1 MKQLLKIAVFVAITC
16 LSMPATGVAQT
27 VVSFNPPVME
37 SPNVAQEFT
46 IDVHIADGTD
56 VFGYQ
61 IAITFDSTALA
72 YVSAQ
77 NGDFLAGSIGPP
89 TLPPTVEEGKISFG
103 ATLLGA
109 VPGVNG
115 DGTLATVTFE
125 VIAVKTSTLGLE
137 VALLD
142 SDAQPLDLATEDGT
156 ITGAPLEPVIIEPAG
171 DVLSFEATISSE
183 NTSAK
188 GFIALW
194 EGEMEI
200 QAGMFLEYQVMF
212 SGISVHTEGGVY
224 AHTADGS
231 IVGHVDDDAGADWK
245 HRKLSLD
252 AIAGSEIVAITVG
265 TDNGGN
271 PDNPAGLFGMMI
283 DNVQITSDAGV
294 LTEVWVDE
302 STISGAQEVRTLF
315 GDSTGVEDIK
325 AFISAVSVEPQSKML
340 TSWGLLKDAR

>member
-1 MKQLLKIAVFVAITC
+1 MKQLLRAACFAAIVC
-16 LSMPATGVAQT
+16 LSMTATANAQT
-27 VVSFNPPVME
+27 VVSFNPPLME
-37 SPNVAQEFT
+37 SPNAAQQFT
-46 IDVHIADGTD
+46 IEIHISNATD

-61 IAITFDSTALA
+61 VAITFDSTAIA
-72 YVSAQ
+72 YVSVQ

-89 TLPPTVEEGKISFG
+89 TLPPIVDDGKITIG

-115 DGTLATVTFE
+115 GGTLATVTFE
-125 VIAVKTSTLGLE
+125 VITVKTSTLVLE
-137 VALLD
+137 AKIID
-142 SDAQPLDLATEDGT
+142 SNDQRLDLATQSGT
-156 ITGAPLEPVIIEPAG
+156 ITGAPLKPVKTEPEG
-171 DVLSFEATISSE
+171 DVLSFEATISNANSPA
-183 NTSAK
+183 S

-194 EGEMEI
+194 EGTMEI
-200 QAGMFLEYQVMF
+200 QAGMSLEYQVMF

-231 IVGHVDDDAGADWK
+231 IVGHADDDAGADWK
-245 HRKLSLD
+245 HRKLALD
-252 AIAGSEIVAITVG
+252 DIAGSEIVAITVG

-340 TSWGLLKDAR
+340 TSWGLLKAAR

>member
-1 MKQLLKIAVFVAITC
+1 MKQLLKVTVCAVIVCMSI
-16 LSMPATGVAQT
+16 PATGIAQT
-27 VVSFNPPVME
+27 VVSYNPPVME
-37 SPNVAQEFT
+37 SPDIAQQFT
-46 IDVHIADGTD
+46 VDIDITNATE

-61 IAITFDSTALA
+61 IVITFDSTAIA
-72 YVSAQ
+72 YVSVQ
-77 NGDFLAGSIGPP
+77 NGDFLAESIGPP
-89 TLPPTVEEGKISFG
+89 TLPPRVEEGQISFG
-103 ATLLGA
+103 ATLLGT

-125 VIAVKTSTLGLE
+125 VLAVKTSTLGLE
-137 VALLD
+137 VTLLD
-142 SDAQPLDLATEDGT
+142 PDAQPLDLATEAGT
-156 ITGAPLEPVIIEPAG
+156 INGAPLEPVRTEPEG
-171 DVLSFEATISSE
+171 DVLSFEATISSA

-194 EGEMEI
+194 EGTMEI

-231 IVGHVDDDAGADWK
+231 IVGLVNDDAGSDWM
-245 HRKLSLD
+245 HRRVSLD
-252 AIAGSEIVAITVG
+252 DFAGREIVAITIG
-265 TDNGGN
+265 TDNGDN

-283 DNVQITSDAGV
+283 DNVQLTSDAGV
-294 LTEVWVDE
+294 LTKVWVNE

-315 GDSTGVEDIK
+315 GDSTGIEDTR

-340 TSWGLLKDAR
+340 TSWGHLKAAQ